1 MENYCF
7 EHKSGGFHPPKP
19 PGFAPMVLDNKKNE
33 VEINYINKMEAQLE
47 KLKAENIEK
56 AKTLKKLKAQQGE
69 ISFDNFIK
77 NTMKKY
83 NKPKPKKKRTFN
95 NNLGNLF
102 TKNFI

>member
-33 VEINYINKMEAQLE
+33 VKINYINKMEAQLE

-83 NKPKPKKKRTFN
+83 NKPKPKKRELST
-95 NNLGNLF
+95 
-102 TKNFI
+102 II

>member
-1 MENYCF
+1 
-7 EHKSGGFHPPKP
+7 
-19 PGFAPMVLDNKKNE
+19 
-33 VEINYINKMEAQLE
+33 MEAQLE

>member
-1 MENYCF
+1 MPYVTSLNRSLIRQWG
-7 EHKSGGFHPPKP
+7 K
-19 PGFAPMVLDNKKNE
+19 D
-33 VEINYINKMEAQLE
+33 QLE
-47 KLKAENIEK
+47 ILKAESNEK
-56 AKTLKKLKAQQGE
+56 AKTLKKLKAQQDE
-69 ISFDNFIK
+69 ISFDDFIK

>member
-1 MENYCF
+1 
-7 EHKSGGFHPPKP
+7 
-19 PGFAPMVLDNKKNE
+19 
-33 VEINYINKMEAQLE
+33 MEAQLE
-47 KLKAENIEK
+47 ILKAENIKK
-56 AKTLKKLKAQQGE
+56 AKTLKKLKEKQHE
-69 ISFDNFIK
+69 ISLDNFIK

>member
-1 MENYCF
+1 
-7 EHKSGGFHPPKP
+7 
-19 PGFAPMVLDNKKNE
+19 
-33 VEINYINKMEAQLE
+33 MEAQLE

-56 AKTLKKLKAQQGE
+56 AKTLKKLKEKQYE
-69 ISFDNFIK
+69 ISLDIFIK
-77 NTMKKY
+77 NIMKKY

>member
-1 MENYCF
+1 
-7 EHKSGGFHPPKP
+7 
-19 PGFAPMVLDNKKNE
+19 
-33 VEINYINKMEAQLE
+33 MEAQLE
-47 KLKAENIEK
+47 ILKAENIKK
-56 AKTLKKLKAQQGE
+56 AKTLKKLKAQQDE
-69 ISFDNFIK
+69 ISFDDFIK

>member
-1 MENYCF
+1 
-7 EHKSGGFHPPKP
+7 
-19 PGFAPMVLDNKKNE
+19 
-33 VEINYINKMEAQLE
+33 MEAQLK

-56 AKTLKKLKAQQGE
+56 AKTLKKLKKKQYE
-69 ISFDNFIK
+69 ISLDIFIK

-83 NKPKPKKKRTFN
+83 NKPKPKQKRTFN

>member
-1 MENYCF
+1 
-7 EHKSGGFHPPKP
+7 
-19 PGFAPMVLDNKKNE
+19 
-33 VEINYINKMEAQLE
+33 MEAQLE
-47 KLKAENIEK
+47 KLKAENVEK
-56 AKTLKKLKAQQGE
+56 AKTLKKLKEKQYE
-69 ISFDNFIK
+69 ISLDNFIK